1 MSLTLR
7 LPSGTSAD
15 AYVSTLP
22 LFTYFLRLPDFL
34 VSNAHFRPEVMKRVK
49 AARQSEI
56 DRIKKLDDD
65 EKAEDRKTKLEKRK
79 KEEREQ
85 TLKGM
90 SSEEQKKFL
99 DKERAKE
106 QRRGMSK
113 RTMRA

>member
-1 MSLTLR
+1 MTLILR

-15 AYVSTLP
+15 AYASTLP

-34 VSNAHFRPEVMKRVK
+34 ASQAHFRSEVMKRVRT
-49 AARQSEI
+49 ARQAEI
-56 DRIKKLDDD
+56 DRIRKLDDD
-65 EKAEDRKTKLEKRK
+65 ERAEDRKTKLDKRK

-85 TLKGM
+85 ALKGM

-99 DKERAKE
+99 EKERAKE